1 MCINFVYLSN
11 FIVFCN
17 SCPVNMNNDYFKL
30 NCCSLKRKST
40 SMAKRQ
46 SFMLEEKP
54 LSKRTLKTVQSKL
67 PSKCCPVH
75 IKVLENCS

>member
-11 FIVFCN
+11 FIACCN
-17 SCPVNMNNDYFKL
+17 SCPVIMDNDYFKL
-30 NCCSLKRKST
+30 NRCSLKRKST

-46 SFMLEEKP
+46 SFVLEEKP

-67 PSKCCPVH
+67 PSKCFPAH